1 MAKRPIIYKW
11 TTKSTT
17 IDGKSKA
24 VPVQVPM
31 KAGEAKQFIMSVNKW
46 TEEQYRKQYDL
57 FKNKLRAY
65 ESFKRAHGVEVKEQ
79 SPLEVLYSQAKAK
92 RLYGP
97 NYEPSIKM
105 RTIQSFS
112 AVSITKG
119 RKLAQDLESA
129 YSKARG
135 ATIEAATQSA
145 FAGFIKKNDMASE
158 INDTIDDPVKK
169 EAALAALAEHLKSKM
184 RPNGQPIPDGESYGS
199 EEGAGS
205 DFDYREWLD

>member
-11 TTKSTT
+11 TTRSVNGKT
-17 IDGKSKA
+17 IA
-24 VPVQVPM
+24 VKVPL
-31 KAGEAKQFIMSVNKW
+31 KAGEAKQLIMSVNKW

-65 ESFKRAHGVEVKEQ
+65 ESFRKAHGVEVKEQ
-79 SPLEVLYSQAKAK
+79 SPLEVLYNQAKSK

-119 RKLAQDLESA
+119 KKLARDFESA

-135 ATIEAATQSA
+135 DTIESATQKA
-145 FAGFIKKNDMASE
+145 FGNFIKSSTKAQE
-158 INDTIDDPVKK
+158 IDEQISDPVKK
-169 EAALAALAEHLKSKM
+169 QAALAALADHIHSKQA
-184 RPNGQPIPDGESYGS
+184 PNGQVFKGEEYGS
-199 EEGAGS
+199 DPAGE
-205 DFDYREWLD
+205 DFDFSEWLD

>member
-1 MAKRPIIYKW
+1 MAKRPNLYRW
-11 TTKSTT
+11 TTKTT
-17 IDGKSKA
+17 DGKSEA
-24 VPVQVPM
+24 VKVPL
-31 KAGEAKQFIMSVNKW
+31 KAGEAKQLIMSVNKW

-79 SPLEVLYSQAKAK
+79 SPLEMLYRQAKSK

-119 RKLAQDLESA
+119 RQLAKQTKSA
-129 YSKARG
+129 YSMARG
-135 ATIEAATQSA
+135 AAIEAANQAA
-145 FAGFIKKNDMASE
+145 FGQFIEKNDMARE
-158 INDTIDDPVKK
+158 IDSNIDDPVKK
-169 EAALAALAEHLKSKM
+169 EAALAALAERLKAKK
-184 RPNGQPIPDGESYGS
+184 RPDGQPIPDGESYGS
-199 EEGAGS
+199 EGDAGS
-205 DFDYREWLD
+205 DFDYSEWLD

>member
-11 TTKSTT
+11 TTKSTI
-17 IDGKSKA
+17 IDGKPKA

-65 ESFKRAHGVEVKEQ
+65 ESFKKAHGVEVKEQ

-97 NYEPSIKM
+97 NYVPSIKM

-119 RKLAQDLESA
+119 KKLAQDFESA

-135 ATIEAATQSA
+135 KTIEDATKSA
-145 FAGFIKKNDMASE
+145 FSAFIKSSSKAQE
-158 INDTIDDPVKK
+158 IDEQISDPVKK
-169 EAALAALAEHLKSKM
+169 EAALAALADHIRSKKA
-184 RPNGQPIPDGESYGS
+184 PNGQVFKGEEVGS
-199 EEGAGS
+199 DPMGA
-205 DFDYREWLD
+205 DFDYSEWLD

>member
-11 TTKSTT
+11 TTRSVN
-17 IDGKSKA
+17 GKTEA
-24 VPVQVPM
+24 VKVPL
-31 KAGEAKQFIMSVNKW
+31 KAGEAKQLIMSVNKW
-46 TEEQYRKQYDL
+46 TEEQYRKQYDI

-65 ESFKRAHGVEVKEQ
+65 ESFRKAHGVEVKEQ
-79 SPLEVLYSQAKAK
+79 SPLEVLYNQAKSK

-135 ATIEAATQSA
+135 KTIESATQTA
-145 FAGFIKKNDMASE
+145 FSEFIKSSTKAQQ
-158 INDTIDDPVKK
+158 IDEQVSDPVKK
-169 EAALAALAEHLKSKM
+169 QAALAALADHIHAK
-184 RPNGQPIPDGESYGS
+184 QAPDGQVFKGEEYGS
-199 EEGAGS
+199 DAAGE
-205 DFDYREWLD
+205 DFDFSEWTR

>member
-1 MAKRPIIYKW
+1 MAKRPNLYKW
-11 TTKSTT
+11 TTKTT
-17 IDGKSKA
+17 DGKSEA
-24 VPVQVPM
+24 VKVPL
-31 KAGEAKQFIMSVNKW
+31 KAGEAKQLIMSVNKW

-65 ESFKRAHGVEVKEQ
+65 ESFKKAHGVEVKEQ
-79 SPLEVLYSQAKAK
+79 SPLEMLYKQAKAK

-119 RKLAQDLESA
+119 RKLAREFDSA

-135 ATIEAATQSA
+135 ETIESATQTA
-145 FAGFIKKNDMASE
+145 FKSFIMNSTKAQE
-158 INDTIDDPVKK
+158 IDEQISDPVKK
-169 EAALAALAEHLKSKM
+169 QAALAALADHIHAKQK
-184 RPNGQPIPDGESYGS
+184 PNGEAFAGEEYGS
-199 EEGAGS
+199 DPAGE
-205 DFDYREWLD
+205 DFDFSEWLD